1 MEAERRRIDWV
12 ILILAVLVV
21 SSAAASLVSAN
32 WTDGTEV
39 LLAAGFFGMLAG
51 LMISISRFRSLTS
64 HLLSAVYGVFW
75 LGYAFAGP
83 QPYVLWRDRIVMLI
97 VRINGWFA
105 LTFRGGTG
113 RDSLLFILVLSLLF
127 WWLGYIAIWNLVRH
141 QRIWRALLPPGVVLI
156 INTYYYVGPSRL
168 APYLMLYL
176 LCALLI
182 VARSYM
188 ALQERRWLSER
199 IGYNSDVRFDL
210 LRSGVVLATV
220 AILLAWVA
228 PTAATSEQA
237 YEVWRHVEG
246 PWRGVEENFN
256 RMFSTLRSQARSY
269 GNPFG
274 RMITL
279 RGPRLLTDTPVLDVA
294 APPDKRFYWR
304 GVVYDRYTGSSWINS
319 DSESVQLD
327 AWSEPNLEDYSAR
340 EIVTQTFL
348 LNLPVD
354 TLVFA
359 APQPVRASVAA
370 RADVRTSSSGVV
382 EVSQLISA
390 RTMRKGAI
398 YQVISSLSIADT
410 EKLRTAG
417 TTYPPSIRDRYLQ
430 LPDSLPPSVRAQ
442 ARAIAG
448 NLDTPYDQASAIE
461 AWLRAN
467 VVYDDKTPAPP
478 EDEDGV
484 AYLLS
489 IRRGYCDYYASAMAV
504 MLRSLGVPARVAV
517 GYAQGRY
524 DPAAS
529 VYHVTEKDSHS
540 WVEVFFPKYGW
551 IEFEPTASQP
561 AVERPTPQPETP
573 TPTPGGPDDPNKPAP
588 TPRDRNIPDEGDQP
602 FGPGGSALR
611 ARGLLGGW
619 LVGLSILGAALA
631 LAAALIWIFER
642 RRPRRISMPIVRS
655 PRKWFIGLGIAEAI
669 IVIVFAVMWIINQR
683 GLDPTVLLGGWLWG
697 LAVVVTLVVLTL
709 AAMWTFERRGLR
721 GLSLTAQVYARLM
734 RFSGWLQVQW
744 RESQTPRE
752 RGAVFSDA
760 APGAE
765 NLIARIVDDYTRE
778 QYSPNP
784 PGSADQEQ
792 VWRSL
797 SPQLWL
803 AGLRLRLQRS
813 LLILKDLRARQQS
826 LMRRLNRQFG

>member
-1 MEAERRRIDWV
+1 METERRRVDWV
-12 ILILAVLVV
+12 ILILAAMMVV
-21 SSAAASLVSAN
+21 SPAASLIAAD
-32 WTDGTEV
+32 WTEGLEV
-39 LLAAGFFGMLAG
+39 LLTAAFFGMLAG
-51 LMISISRFRSLTS
+51 LVISISRFRGLTS
-64 HLLSAVYGVFW
+64 HLLSAIYGVFW
-75 LGYAFAGP
+75 LGYVFAGP
-83 QPYVLWRDRIVMLI
+83 LPYPLWRDRIVMLI

-105 LTFRGGTG
+105 LTLRGGTG

-141 QRIWRALLPPGVVLI
+141 QRIWLALLPPIVPLI
-156 INTYYYVGPSRL
+156 INTYYYAGDNQIAWYL
-168 APYLMLYL
+168 ALYL

-182 VARSYM
+182 IARSYT
-188 ALQERRWLSER
+188 LIQERRWKKEG

-210 LRSGVVLATV
+210 LRSGVVLATA
-220 AILLAWVA
+220 AIALAWFA

-279 RGPRLLTDTPVLDVA
+279 RGPRLLTDTPVLDVY
-294 APPDKRFYWR
+294 APSDKRFYWR
-304 GVVYDRYTGSSWINS
+304 GVVYDRYTGSSWLNS
-319 DSESVQLD
+319 DSESVQLE
-327 AWSEPNLEDYSAR
+327 AWAEPNLETYSAR
-340 EIVTQTFL
+340 EIVTQTVVL
-348 LNLPVD
+348 YLPVN
-354 TLVFA
+354 TLIFA
-359 APQPVRASVAA
+359 APQPVRVGVAA
-370 RADVRTSSSGVV
+370 RADVRTNASGAA
-382 EVSQLISA
+382 EVSQLITA
-390 RTMRKGAI
+390 RTMRKSAS
-398 YQVISSLSIADT
+398 YQVASSLSIADP

-442 ARAIAG
+442 ARLIAG
-448 NLDTPYDQASAIE
+448 ELDTPYDKASAIE

-484 AYLLS
+484 AYVLS
-489 IRRGYCDYYASAMAV
+489 IRRGYCDYYASAMVV

-524 DPAAS
+524 DPAAG

-540 WVEVFFPKYGW
+540 WAEVFFPKYGW
-551 IEFEPTASQP
+551 VEFEPTASQP
-561 AVERPTPQPETP
+561 AVVRPTPQPEVATP
-573 TPTPGGPDDPNKPAP
+573 TPSGTDDPNRPAP
-588 TPRDRNIPDEGDQP
+588 TPRNRNEPDDSTP
-602 FGPGGSALR
+602 PGLGGR
-611 ARGLLGGW
+611 ATNPAGFLGGW
-619 LVGLSILGAALA
+619 LVGLAILGVALA
-631 LAAALIWIFER
+631 LAAILLWVFER
-642 RRPRRISMPIVRS
+642 RRSRRIALPVVRS
-655 PRKWFIGLGIAEAI
+655 RRRWFLGLGIAEAL
-669 IVIVFAVMWIINQR
+669 IVIALAAMWIMYQR
-683 GLDPTVLLGGWLWG
+683 RLDPAALLGGWLWG
-697 LAVVVTLVVLTL
+697 LGSLAALVVLTL
-709 AAMWTFERRGLR
+709 AAMWIFERRGLG
-721 GLSLTAQVYARLM
+721 GLSLTAQVYARLL
-734 RFSGWLQVQW
+734 RFSGWLQVRWQ
-744 RESQTPRE
+744 ESQTPRE
-752 RGAVFSDA
+752 RGAAFSGA

-778 QYSPNP
+778 QYSPSP
-784 PGSADQEQ
+784 PSSADLEQ

-803 AGLRLRLQRS
+803 AGLRLRVRRS
-813 LLILKDLRARQQS
+813 LLRLRDLRARQQS

>member
-1 MEAERRRIDWV
+1 METERRRVDWV
-12 ILILAVLVV
+12 ILILAVMVV
-21 SSAAASLVSAN
+21 SSPAASLIAAD
-32 WTDGTEV
+32 WTDGMEV
-39 LLAAGFFGMLAG
+39 LLTAG
-51 LMISISRFRSLTS
+51 LLGVLVGLVISISHFRGLTS
-64 HLLSAVYGVFW
+64 HLLSAVYSIFW
-75 LGYAFAGP
+75 LGYVFAGP
-83 QPYVLWRDRIVMLI
+83 LPYESWRDRIVMLI

-113 RDSLLFILVLSLLF
+113 RDSVLFVLVLSLLF

-141 QRIWRALLPPGVVLI
+141 QRIWRALLPPVVPLI

-182 VARSYM
+182 IARSYTVI
-188 ALQERRWLSER
+188 QERRWDSER

-220 AILLAWVA
+220 AIVLAWVA

-237 YEVWRHVEG
+237 YEVWRRVEG

-319 DSESVQLD
+319 DSDSVQLE
-327 AWSEPNLEDYSAR
+327 AWSEPSLETYSAR

-354 TLVFA
+354 TLIFA
-359 APQPVRASVAA
+359 APQPVRVSVAT
-370 RADVRTSSSGVV
+370 RADVRINSSGV

-390 RTMRKGAI
+390 RTMRKGAS
-398 YQVISSLSIADT
+398 YQVISSLSIAET

-430 LPDSLPPSVRAQ
+430 LPDSLPPSVRTQ
-442 ARAIAG
+442 ARTIAG
-448 NLDTPYDQASAIE
+448 NLDTPYDKASAIE

-467 VVYDDKTPAPP
+467 VVYDDKTPAPA
-478 EDEDGV
+478 EDQDGV

-489 IRRGYCDYYASAMAV
+489 VRRGYCDYYASAMVV
-504 MLRSLGVPARVAV
+504 MLRTLGVPARVAV

-524 DPAAS
+524 DAAAG

-540 WVEVFFPKYGW
+540 WVEVFFPQYGW
-551 IEFEPTASQP
+551 VEFEPTASQP
-561 AVERPTPQPETP
+561 AVERPTPQPQVA
-573 TPTPGGPDDPNKPAP
+573 TPTPGSEDDPTKPKP
-588 TPRDRNIPDEGDQP
+588 TPRNGNEPEEGDQP
-602 FGPGGSALR
+602 FGAGGSANR
-611 ARGLLGGW
+611 TTGLLGGW
-619 LVGLSILGAALA
+619 LVGLAILGVALA
-631 LAAALIWIFER
+631 LAAALLWVFER
-642 RRPRRISMPIVRS
+642 RRPRRGLPVVRS
-655 PRKWFIGLGIAEAI
+655 RRRLFLGLGLAEA
-669 IVIVFAVMWIINQR
+669 VIAVAFAVMWIINQR
-683 GLDPTVLLGGWLWG
+683 GLSAVLMSGWLWG
-697 LAVVVTLVVLTL
+697 LGIVVALVVGTL
-709 AAMWTFERRGLR
+709 AAMRIFERRGLG

-734 RFSGWLQVQW
+734 RFSGWLEVQW
-744 RESQTPRE
+744 RESQTPHE
-752 RGAVFSDA
+752 RGAAFSDA
-760 APGAE
+760 APAAE
-765 NLIARIVDDYTRE
+765 NLIVRIVDDYTRE

-784 PGSADQEQ
+784 PSGADLEQ

-803 AGLRLRLQRS
+803 AGLRLRIQRS
-813 LLILKDLRARQQS
+813 LLPLRDLRARQQS
-826 LMRRLNRQFG
+826 LMRRLNRQFS